1 MSINDMEK
9 IKAQQISFV
18 KQRQNR
24 EIAKLQ
30 DNHEAVKAEL
40 RKSHSDEIIDL
51 QDENSRQLA
60 TEHEKKEKVLGQ
72 MKNQIDETKKM
83 TDKYISELKGYT
95 SKVKR
100 NEQEKLTEDRET
112 IRANNEQFLEE
123 QNYRF
128 SEQQKKVVE
137 DHQNIL
143 NELNENKHEQISNS
157 QAHFQNKL
165 NNQSEEFNRRFTN
178 DSNRYRRMKEDQ
190 DSDFSNERTTSNLR
204 QQIEMS
210 KRTNAYNESLE
221 VREKQFKK
229 AFGEQNISFEKTYAD
244 NLEVRNSELNQLEK
258 LNLKIEEKMK
268 ADLQEKLKTK
278 IKRSDDSFYRFTEL
292 DAKIKAFDDRV
303 EISVEIPEHSKSDVQ
318 LTINNKEA
326 SIHFNRRYEDNRVA
340 GNLKNKLHKV
350 ESFTTT
356 IPTPF
361 ILDSKS
367 LKSSYDDGIMTY
379 TIKKA

>member
-258 LNLKIEEKMK
+258 LNLN
-268 ADLQEKLKTK
+268 
-278 IKRSDDSFYRFTEL
+278 
-292 DAKIKAFDDRV
+292 KIKAFDDRV

>member
-1 MSINDMEK
+1 MSINDLEK
-9 IKAQQISFV
+9 IGAQQIAIV

-24 EIAKLQ
+24 DIAKLQ
-30 DNHEAVKAEL
+30 DSHEAVKSEL
-40 RKSHSDEIIDL
+40 RKTHSDEIIDL

-143 NELNENKHEQISNS
+143 SELNENKHEQIANS

-165 NNQSEEFNRRFTN
+165 NNQSDEFNRRFTN
-178 DSNRYRRMKEDQ
+178 DSNRYRRMKDDQ
-190 DSDFSNERTTSNLR
+190 DSDFSNERINSNLR

-229 AFGEQNISFEKTYAD
+229 AFGEQNITFEKTYAD
-244 NLEVRNSELNQLEK
+244 NLQVRNGELNQLEK
-258 LNLKIEEKMK
+258 LNLKIEERMK

-326 SIHFNRRYEDNRVA
+326 SIHFNRRYEDNRVD
-340 GNLKNKLHKV
+340 GNFKNKLHKV

-356 IPTPF
+356 VPTPF

-367 LKSSYDDGIMTY
+367 LKSSYNDGIMTY